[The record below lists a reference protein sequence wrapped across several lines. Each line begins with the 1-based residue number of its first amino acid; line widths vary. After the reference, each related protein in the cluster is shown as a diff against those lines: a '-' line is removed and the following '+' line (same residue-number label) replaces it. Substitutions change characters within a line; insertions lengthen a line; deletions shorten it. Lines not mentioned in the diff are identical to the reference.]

1 MKLSDWL
8 EAHWEPGNLLAPEMD
23 AADAGSILVDELLPG
38 FYVPY
43 PCNAK
48 QALTEIVAAVVATYK
63 PKPSLWRRMMDR
75 LFARATAENGGV
87 AKCAD
92 GLHGVPDCRGC
103 HADCIAVRHAANGG
117 DK

>member
-8 EAHWEPGNLLAPEMD
+8 DAHWEPENLLAPEMD

-63 PKPSLWRRMMDR
+63 PKPSLWHRI
-75 LFARATAENGGV
+75 LNWLLSTATPETGGT
-87 AKCAD
+87 
-92 GLHGVPDCRGC
+92 L
-103 HADCIAVRHAANGG
+103 
-117 DK
+117 